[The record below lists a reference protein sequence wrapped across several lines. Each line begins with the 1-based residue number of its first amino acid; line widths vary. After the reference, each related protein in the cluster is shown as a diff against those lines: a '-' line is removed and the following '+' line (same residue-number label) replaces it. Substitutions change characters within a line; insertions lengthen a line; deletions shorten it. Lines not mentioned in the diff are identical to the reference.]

1 MSTTKVTLQDG
12 TYTETLLI
20 RNARVPDVLKELE
33 DGPQNEVDVLRN
45 FLEKTGI
52 DLVVERPNSSWISEI
67 RFSQANGELTFV
79 VADDQTGMA
88 FDATLEDY
96 IAGVKTGEAGRWYH
110 RLHGTYGGAK

>member
-1 MSTTKVTLQDG
+1 MSTTKVTLNDG
-12 TYTETLLI
+12 SNQETVLV
-20 RNARVPDVLKELE
+20 RGASVADVLRELE
-33 DGPQNEVDVLRN
+33 DGPQSEVDVLRG
-45 FLEKTGI
+45 FLERTGI

-96 IAGVKTGEAGRWYH
+96 IKGVETGEAGRWYH
-110 RLHGTYGGAK
+110 QLHGTYNRG